1 MALRL
6 LRREYAFPLITGLT
20 DGILTALTLG
30 AGKVFE
36 SNEPIDASL
45 MWRLAAAAA
54 LSAAVIF
61 FVADYARMRLELV
74 HAERH
79 LNLTAHGRLAS
90 THLGRAVFYDALR
103 GSLISGVSSFCGAI
117 FPLLFA
123 VLWPAVPWVAIAVS
137 IGALGF
143 LGAGLARS
151 FYGNSI
157 RWAITLMMIGA
168 ALAFAGLELHVL

>member
-6 LRREYAFPLITGLT
+6 LRREDAFPLITGLT

-30 AGKVFE
+30 SGKVFE
-36 SNEPIDASL
+36 SNEPIETGL
-45 MWRLAAAAA
+45 MLRLAAAAA

-61 FVADYARMRLELV
+61 LVANYARLRLELV

-79 LNLTAHGRLAS
+79 LNLTLHGRLAA
-90 THLGRAVFYDALR
+90 TRLGRTVFYEALR
-103 GSLISGVSSFCGAI
+103 GTLISGVSSFCGVI

-123 VLWPAVPWVAIAVS
+123 LLWPAAPWVAIAVS
-137 IGALGF
+137 IVALGF

-157 RWAITLMMIGA
+157 RWAIALMIIGA

>member
-1 MALRL
+1 MRFPL
-6 LRREYAFPLITGLT
+6 LGREHAFPLITGLT

-36 SNEPIDASL
+36 LNKPIKADL
-45 MWRLAAAAA
+45 MWRLAGAAA

-61 FVADYARMRLELV
+61 FVADYSRLRLDLV
-74 HAERH
+74 HSERH

-103 GSLISGVSSFCGAI
+103 GAVISGVSSFCGAA
-117 FPLLFA
+117 FPLLVA
-123 VLWPAVPWVAIAVS
+123 VLWPAAPWIAIAVS
-137 IGALGF
+137 IVALGC
-143 LGAGLARS
+143 LGSGLARS
-151 FYGNSI
+151 FYGSSI
-157 RWAITLMMIGA
+157 RWTIALMIIGA